1 MARDKRNIFKRGLGA
16 GVEGVWKNEGDCL
29 RKGLGKQQQQQ
40 DLQRQGAFYGQ
51 TGGPLLE
58 EGQEHFQ
65 GG

>member
-16 GVEGVWKNEGDCL
+16 GGQGVWKNEGDCL
-29 RKGLGKQQQQQ
+29 RKGLSKQQQQ

-51 TGGPLLE
+51 MGGPLLE

-65 GG
+65 RG